1 MVASENSGE
10 DNTMT
15 PNKIIIFETASI
27 RRTLHNGEWYFSVGI
42 AGSDTGVG
50 VRKLFCFQYIL
61 IMI

>member
-42 AGSDTGVG
+42 SGSDTGVG
-50 VRKLFCFQYIL
+50 VRD
-61 IMI
+61 MAAPPTHH